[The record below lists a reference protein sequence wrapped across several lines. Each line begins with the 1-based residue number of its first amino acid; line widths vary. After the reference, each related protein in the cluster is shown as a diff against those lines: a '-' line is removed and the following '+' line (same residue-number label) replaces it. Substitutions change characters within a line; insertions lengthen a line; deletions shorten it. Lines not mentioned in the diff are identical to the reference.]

1 MQRVQYKMYVD
12 DFGWLDCCHVGPM
25 IPSEEPEEEPEVP
38 LNKFELMD
46 FSYEASVELQE
57 SFDAI
62 NAVWSTIADAFATLA
77 RETLAPCLEC
87 FSGIQE
93 WLSSVDVEEKH
104 FDGVYSKPKMK
115 EYFKM
120 QPNICNLNNKIR
132 KVRNLL

>member
-25 IPSEEPEEEPEVP
+25 IPSEEPEEEPEKS
-38 LNKFELMD
+38 LNQFELMGY
-46 FSYEASVELQE
+46 SHEASVILQE
-57 SFDAI
+57 SYE
-62 NAVWSTIADAFATLA
+62 STKALWECFADAFVTIA
-77 RETLAPCLEC
+77 RDIMKPIEDC
-87 FSGIQE
+87 FYE
-93 WLSSVDVEEKH
+93 LFRTFDYELDKKH
-104 FDGVYSKPKMK
+104 FDGAYSKPKMK

>member
-12 DFGWLDCCHVGPM
+12 DFGWIDCWHVGQM
-25 IPSEEPEEEPEVP
+25 IPSEEPEEEPEIP
-38 LNKFELMD
+38 LNKFGSMD

-62 NAVWSTIADAFATLA
+62 NAVWSVFAEAFVNIAL
-77 RETLAPCLEC
+77 ETLRPIYDYLADIFENYYVGK
-87 FSGIQE
+87 SE
-93 WLSSVDVEEKH
+93 RH
-104 FDGVYSKPKMK
+104 FDGVYNRPKMR

-132 KVRNLL
+132 KARNLP